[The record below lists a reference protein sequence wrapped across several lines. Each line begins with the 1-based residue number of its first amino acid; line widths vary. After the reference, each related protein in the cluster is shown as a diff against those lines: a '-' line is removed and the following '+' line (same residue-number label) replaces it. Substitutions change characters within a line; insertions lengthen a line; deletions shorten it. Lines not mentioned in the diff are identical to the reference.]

1 MIMSLSAIAPP
12 DWLPSVR
19 AVIVLAIVQE
29 GPRDI
34 VQLLTACR
42 KHVHDY
48 QSGQCSGAIT
58 TLINDGTI
66 YCQAGLYHIT
76 TALDDL

>member
-1 MIMSLSAIAPP
+1 MTLSEIAPF

-34 VQLLTACR
+34 VQLLAACR
-42 KHVHDY
+42 KHISDY
-48 QSGQCSGAIT
+48 RPGQCSGAIT
-58 TLINDGTI
+58 SLVNDGTI
-66 YCQAGLYHIT
+66 YAQAGLYRVT